1 MTRKGTCK
9 SCIFTEVCDAKMR
22 NCNDYYSIDEDDTQI
37 IENGR
42 DEFYGEWFSY
52 IKEYDDDVFY

>member
-1 MTRKGTCK
+1 
-9 SCIFTEVCDAKMR
+9 MR

-42 DEFYGEWFSY
+42 DEFYVEWFSY